1 MFDLRDPAGTT
12 LVKDAPE
19 DRLKLDDAAP
29 SPDDAQHELDGP
41 EARQRYEQLMSF
53 YRQELSHQS
62 DNRLQQAIDEDYY
75 DNIQWT
81 ADDAA
86 ELKERGQAAI
96 VYNVIRQTINW
107 IIGSEKRGR
116 TDFKILPRGKE
127 DAKPAESK
135 TKYLKYLSD
144 VNRTPFHR
152 SRAFE
157 DVAKVGIGW
166 IECGVQEEDDGEP
179 IYDRYENWRNM
190 LFDSAST
197 ELDGSDMRYIFRS
210 RWVDE
215 DIALALFPDRADA
228 VRRGV
233 TNISIFGTSAMM
245 DGDEAMDASE
255 DARELTGSA
264 LTTVSTT
271 RRRRLRLIEASYR
284 LPMPVKKLRGG
295 AFNGQ
300 PYDANDP
307 RHSDDVAAGKATV
320 VEKVMMR
327 TRCAIMTVSDLLYDA
342 ESIYRHNR
350 HKFIPI
356 WAYRRGRDG
365 LPYGEIRGLR
375 DIQDDI
381 NKRASKALA
390 ILSSN
395 KVFIE
400 ENALSDSMSVDE
412 FADEIARPNA
422 IIPLKSGKIGAI
434 NASVDRELA
443 PAHLDLMSRNISMI
457 QQVGGVTDEL
467 LGRTT
472 NAVSGV
478 AVEKRQEQGSLA
490 TSKLFDNLRLAVQ
503 MHGEI
508 ELSLVEQFV
517 TEQKEFRITNQRGT
531 PEFVTM
537 NDGLPENDIT
547 RTKADFVISEADW
560 RATMRQAATAQ
571 LTEMLTKMPP
581 QVAMVVLDLVVE
593 SMDIENRDE
602 IVKRIRQ
609 VTGMRDPD
617 ATEPT
622 PEEMQAQQQK
632 AKEAQAQEAMFSAEL
647 AGKQADADKKAA
659 EADKARASIDL
670 TRAQTVQ
677 QNMRGAQ
684 EAMTAATAVITMPTI
699 AKVADQLLK
708 EGGWQGGQPVAPPM
722 AQGMPPQQAPMPEQ
736 AAPPAA
742 DPAAAP
748 APDPSQPPAAQS
760 GMPPQMA
767 EPPPPQGA

>member
-1 MFDLRDPAGTT
+1 MFDLQDPAGTK
-12 LVKDAPE
+12 LVTDAPE
-19 DRLKLDDAAP
+19 ARLKLDDAAP

-41 EARQRYEQLMSF
+41 EARQRYDQLMSF

-86 ELKERGQAAI
+86 EVKARGQAPI
-96 VYNVIRQTINW
+96 VYNVMAQSINW

-135 TKYLKYLSD
+135 TKYMKYLSD

-152 SRAFE
+152 SRGFE
-157 DVAKVGIGW
+157 DAVKVGIGW
-166 IECGVQEEDDGEP
+166 IECGVQDEDDGEP

-197 ELDGSDMRYIFRS
+197 EIDGSDMRYQFRS

-233 TNISIFGTSAMM
+233 TNIGIFGQSSLM
-245 DGDEAMDASE
+245 DGDEAMDFAE
-255 DARELTGSA
+255 DDRELSGSVMA
-264 LTTVSTT
+264 TVTTT

-300 PYDANDP
+300 PYDDKDP
-307 RHSDDVAAGKATV
+307 RHAEAVQAGYSV
-320 VEKVMMR
+320 VIEKTMMR

-356 WAYRRGRDG
+356 WGYRRGRDG
-365 LPYGEIRGLR
+365 LPYGVIRGLR

-381 NKRASKALA
+381 NKRASKALH
-390 ILSSN
+390 ILSAN
-395 KVFIE
+395 KVIMEENVLPEGMDIE
-400 ENALSDSMSVDE
+400 E
-412 FADEIARPNA
+412 FAEEYARPDSINVVRSGA
-422 IIPLKSGKIGAI
+422 LAGGKIRTD
-434 NASVDRELA
+434 VDRELA
-443 PAHLDLMSRNISMI
+443 PAHLDLMSRNIQMI

-622 PEEMQAQQQK
+622 PEEQQAAAQK
-632 AKEAQAQEAMFSAEL
+632 AKEAAAQEAMFAAEL
-647 AGKQADADKKAA
+647 GIKQADAMKKGA
-659 EADKARASIDL
+659 EADKAKASIAL
-670 TRAQTVQ
+670 TQAQTVA
-677 QNMRGAQ
+677 QNMMGAQ

-708 EGGWQGGQPVAPPM
+708 EGGWQGGQPIAMPPPGSM
-722 AQGMPPQQAPMPEQ
+722 PAQGMPPQAV
-736 AAPPAA
+736 PPAA
-742 DPAAAP
+742 A
-748 APDPSQPPAAQS
+748 QQGMTPPAAEL
-760 GMPPQMA
+760 PPQT
-767 EPPPPQGA
+767 GA